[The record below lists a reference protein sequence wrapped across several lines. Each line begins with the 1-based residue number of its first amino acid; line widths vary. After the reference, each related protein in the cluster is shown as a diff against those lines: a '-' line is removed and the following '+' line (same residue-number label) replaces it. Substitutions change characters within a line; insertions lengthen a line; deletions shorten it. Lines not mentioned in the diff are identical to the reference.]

1 MYTQFPKRE
10 DEPPVL
16 QYEVKHPGGS
26 YELVLDVR
34 SIAVVSDRPS
44 AEAAASHSLL
54 LEMRAP
60 PQEPLSIM

>member
-16 QYEVKHPGGS
+16 QYEVKHPGGL
-26 YELVLDVR
+26 YELVLHVL
-34 SIAVVSDRPS
+34 SIADLSDRPS
-44 AEAAASHSLL
+44 AVAAASHSLTVK
-54 LEMRAP
+54 MSPP